1 MVSVAKRQEYSVK
14 DLLNDLKKIEPSPA
28 VLSKIGIELIYF
40 EWNTCGGTLG
50 QDHEITKNLGE
61 LLEFTQRGFE
71 KQLVEGEFWRAKDT
85 PRSALN
91 EFSKDRPTE
100 FMKHTLNRPAEYI
113 HGLLKE
119 AAKRRKAEIKQY
131 KKLAKQL
138 KKELKNDEENPEL
151 WNQLRLVLW
160 IVGDYTESS
169 KAFQTAKKHGWS
181 SDETYL
187 VAL

>member
-1 MVSVAKRQEYSVK
+1 MVSVAKRQKYCVK

-28 VLSKIGIELIYF
+28 VLSKIGTELIYF
-40 EWNTCGGTLG
+40 EWNSCCGTLG
-50 QDHEITKNLGE
+50 QNHDVTKHLGE
-61 LLEFTQRGFE
+61 LLEFTQSGFE
-71 KQLVEGEFWRAKDT
+71 KQLVQGEFWRAKDT

-91 EFSKDRPTE
+91 EFVKDRPAE
-100 FMKHTLNRPAEYI
+100 FMKHVLNRSSDYI

-119 AAKRRKAEIKQY
+119 AAKRRKNEVKQY
-131 KKLAKQL
+131 KKLATQL
-138 KKELKNDEENPEL
+138 KNELKNDEENPEL

-160 IVGDYTESS
+160 IIGDYSESS
-169 KAFQTAKKHGWS
+169 KAFQNAKKFGWS